1 VIIDAHCHAGRG
13 DILTAPWNSN
23 APLDKYLRR
32 ARRARIDRTVLVP
45 AFHSDYSVANAAL
58 GRIVARDPE
67 RLMGFAFVHPKRD
80 AGRIFAMISHAVRR
94 WNFRG
99 IKVHGMDGMPTREIC
114 EVAQRFAIPI
124 LVDVVGR
131 AHVID
136 MFAEEYPQVDFII
149 PHLGTFADDW
159 RVYRQVIDRMSR
171 YPNVYADTSGVR
183 QFDLLLEAVQRAG
196 ASKVIFGSD
205 GPWLHPGLELYKVR
219 LMGLPA
225 SDEHLVLAGNIL
237 RLMRKRKKME
247 DRTLAASEMSW
258 QRQLRAGG

>member
-1 VIIDAHCHAGRG
+1 
-13 DILTAPWNSN
+13 
-23 APLDKYLRR
+23 
-32 ARRARIDRTVLVP
+32 
-45 AFHSDYSVANAAL
+45 
-58 GRIVARDPE
+58 
-67 RLMGFAFVHPKRD
+67 
-80 AGRIFAMISHAVRR
+80 
-94 WNFRG
+94 
-99 IKVHGMDGMPTREIC
+99 MDGMPTREIC